1 MHLASLNKFHLVLVA
16 LRRIMIGPDLLER
29 VVVPHIPPPFF
40 FSSRNSTLEDAI
52 PLVLGV
58 LASDERHVHEADMNK
73 PSSQLL
79 VT

>member
-29 VVVPHIPPPFF
+29 VVVPHIPPVFF
-40 FSSRNSTLEDAI
+40 PSRNSALEDVI

-58 LASDERHVHEADMNK
+58 LARSQHE
-73 PSSQLL
+73 
-79 VT
+79 

>member
-29 VVVPHIPPPFF
+29 VVVPLIPLSF
-40 FSSRNSTLEDAI
+40 FSTRNSTLEDAI

-58 LASDERHVHEADMNK
+58 LARSRHE
-73 PSSQLL
+73 
-79 VT
+79 